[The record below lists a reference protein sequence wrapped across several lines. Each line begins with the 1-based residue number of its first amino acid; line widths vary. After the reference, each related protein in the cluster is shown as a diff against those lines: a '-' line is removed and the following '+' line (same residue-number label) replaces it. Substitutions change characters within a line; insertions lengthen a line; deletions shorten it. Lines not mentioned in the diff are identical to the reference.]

1 MNLSMKPV
9 VFLVMLA
16 GGCAIAH
23 PRHAAKVH
31 ASEDTAASSARLL
44 LDAEADETETRSWT
58 GGKLAAAPKKP
69 SKVGNFF
76 KSAGAALSKAASAVG
91 RVIKAAIK
99 FVKKKVS
106 LGINTAWNDKSKTF
120 AAIGRA
126 SWSVSDKE
134 ATSVLDAANDR
145 IRKKMIAKESLQ
157 GAALSA
163 KFLRDALRFGSK
175 DIKRVDKVKDFLTK
189 MNTGLFG
196 AASAV
201 LFESAEYTYST
212 DTMDSSDSTADGT
225 ANAVEAVKA
234 IALQDAEFAAGKV
247 ASIVGDAKSKRVY
260 LKQKVM
266 ARAAKLAACQ
276 MLIQTFS
283 HADIAA
289 GNEPMLKF
297 VQDSEQKIRGS
308 FQGSAGSP
316 PATPEAVATAAVE
329 PEPAPPADAGVAQE
343 AAVAAADPPPDNAA
357 GEPAALNAASPDATA
372 EVKVPEVVQESA
384 PADGAPADAPPPD
397 AATLLEGQALL
408 RSEMLHVAEAAAQKA
423 VRRFMRRA
431 SRAGP

>member
-1 MNLSMKPV
+1 M
-9 VFLVMLA
+9 VMLA

-23 PRHAAKVH
+23 PQHAAKVH
-31 ASEDTAASSARLL
+31 ASDDAAASARLL

-58 GGKLAAAPKKP
+58 GGKLSEKKP
-69 SKVGNFF
+69 SKIGKFF
-76 KSAGAALSKAASAVG
+76 RSAGAAISKAASAVG
-91 RVIKAAIK
+91 SAIKGFIK

-106 LGINTAWNDKSKTF
+106 LGINTAWNEKSKMF

-126 SWSVSDKE
+126 GWSVSDDA
-134 ATSVLDAANDR
+134 ATRVLNAANDN
-145 IRKKMIAKESLQ
+145 IRKKMIAKTSLQ

-163 KFLRDALRFGSK
+163 KFLRDAFRFGIK
-175 DIKRVDKVKDFLTK
+175 DIKSVDKVKDFLNK
-189 MNTGLFG
+189 MNSGLFG

-201 LFESAEYTYST
+201 LFESAEYTYSA
-212 DTMDSSDSTADGT
+212 DIMDSTDSMADGT

-247 ASIVGDAKSKRVY
+247 ASIVGNAKSKRIY

-276 MLIQTFS
+276 MLIQTFT

-289 GNEPMLKF
+289 GNEPFLKF
-297 VQDSEQKIRGS
+297 VQESERKLRDA
-308 FQGSAGSP
+308 FQASAGSP
-316 PATPEAVATAAVE
+316 PATPAAVE
-329 PEPAPPADAGVAQE
+329 AAAVAPEPAPPADAGVAQE

-357 GEPAALNAASPDATA
+357 GDPAALNAASPDATA
-372 EVKVPEVVQESA
+372 EVKVPEVVPEGA
-384 PADGAPADAPPPD
+384 PADGAPPADA
-397 AATLLEGQALL
+397 ALLEGKALL

-431 SRAGP
+431 SQAGH